1 MSKMKDYFEFSQLL
15 HWLSVEALHI
25 MLETET
31 NDYRCTIIRNELEA
45 RGHAE
50 TRA

>member
-1 MSKMKDYFEFSQLL
+1 MGKMKDYYEFSQLL
-15 HWLSVEALHI
+15 HWLSIEALHI

-31 NDYRCTIIRNELEA
+31 NDFRCTIIRNELEA

-50 TRA
+50 ART

>member
-15 HWLSVEALHI
+15 HWLSDEALHI

-31 NDYRCTIIRNELEA
+31 NDFRCTIIRNELAA
-45 RGHAE
+45 RHAE
-50 TRA
+50 N

>member
-31 NDYRCTIIRNELEA
+31 NDFRCTIIRNELKA
-45 RGHAE
+45 RGHAQD
-50 TRA
+50 